1 MRAGDSGTSIEL
13 PIDEVNDA
21 LKLISK
27 TKNEVVKGKQTH
39 PSESEAAPITKAKAA
54 KAPEQI
60 PVAETIVGS
69 ESGTHVCLTEADCR
83 AQAQL
88 EELQMFRVVEGP
100 KISKGCFRKG
110 DRRSVAYWGEGTTE
124 EISTPDLPGVQQRLY
139 CDISVTKEVAEEDVL
154 SSNESEDTIMSGE
167 SRDFV
172 SSEDTEEETETEE
185 ELSIT
190 EVDYSIALDQE
201 KFEERFDAIPQEKGH
216 SYKSNLVISS
226 IVVGSVVFLAFIV
239 LFVAKAKNKLRRRRG
254 DEDSSDRHWITSSA
268 SEITPVASNTRSNKL
283 TRSVPTG
290 VAQFTI
296 DEE

>member
-27 TKNEVVKGKQTH
+27 TKNEVVKGKQAH
-39 PSESEAAPITKAKAA
+39 PSEIEAAPITKAKAA

-83 AQAQL
+83 AQAQV
-88 EELQMFRVVEGP
+88 EGLQMFHVVDGP

-110 DRRSVAYWGEGTTE
+110 DHRSVAYWGEGTTE

-139 CDISVTKEVAEEDVL
+139 CDIKEAAEEEDVL
-154 SSNESEDTIMSGE
+154 SSNESENTIVSGE

-172 SSEDTEEETETEE
+172 SSEDTEDETETEE

-201 KFEERFDAIPQEKGH
+201 KFEERFDAIPQEKGDG
-216 SYKSNLVISS
+216 YKSNLVISS
-226 IVVGSVVFLAFIV
+226 IVVGSVVFLAFV
-239 LFVAKAKNKLRRRRG
+239 FLFVAKVKNKLRRRRG
-254 DEDSSDRHWITSSA
+254 DEESSDRHWITSSA